1 MPEKPSDFP
10 NLPLAVRF
18 ANSLG
23 CRNAEP
29 EPRPELQVF
38 GPHALK
44 CPNSVFFSGAA
55 VKPIDFAKR
64 RHRFPRDS
72 ASFRLVL
79 TLHRLQTHRKKLSF
93 LHAPPQNIKIFVE
106 SSSFWDHPRSAAIA
120 LGSSG
125 GPLGSVWRDLG
136 VLGCNF
142 GGLGLT
148 FGSNYF
154 PSGLQSLTFGRNF
167 NEMKA

>member
-1 MPEKPSDFP
+1 MYI
-10 NLPLAVRF
+10 
-18 ANSLG
+18 
-23 CRNAEP
+23 C
-29 EPRPELQVF
+29 
-38 GPHALK
+38 
-44 CPNSVFFSGAA
+44 
-55 VKPIDFAKR
+55 IYI
-64 RHRFPRDS
+64 
-72 ASFRLVL
+72 
-79 TLHRLQTHRKKLSF
+79 LHRLQTHRKKLSF